1 MTGPLIGPVPP
12 TSTPVAAPGPAA
24 PTRPPSPAKDTDDAP
39 APAIAANRPW
49 TAPTISGSTASQAG
63 RPASAVGV
71 EATRGRAT
79 GLIGE
84 RQRRRRR
91 AGLLAGVGALVAA
104 VVLASLL
111 SVDPGDD
118 DAPGRGA
125 ATDTTAPAT
134 AGVDTTGAPTTTS
147 APPTTAPATTS
158 APTTTAD
165 ASQPSA
171 APAGWASFRNAAAG
185 YTVAHPPGWTV
196 RRGRGTI
203 VDLVRPGTGQYLRVD
218 WTDQPKPSALGAW
231 RDAEPGFAS
240 RHAGYRRIRIEQ
252 TDYRGL
258 DAAIWEYT
266 YLAGGRRVRAV
277 NLNFVS
283 RSGDYAYALNFQTGE
298 REWRAAYPL
307 FESMRDSFRFRS

>member
-1 MTGPLIGPVPP
+1 VE
-12 TSTPVAAPGPAA
+12 PA
-24 PTRPPSPAKDTDDAP
+24 
-39 APAIAANRPW
+39 
-49 TAPTISGSTASQAG
+49 
-63 RPASAVGV
+63 
-71 EATRGRAT
+71 RGRTT

-91 AGLLAGVGALVAA
+91 AGLLVGVGALVAA
-104 VVLASLL
+104 VALASAL
-111 SVDPGDD
+111 SINLGDD
-118 DAPGRGA
+118 GTPDSGV
-125 ATDTTAPAT
+125 ATDTTAAPTT
-134 AGVDTTGAPTTTS
+134 AAPTTTV
-147 APPTTAPATTS
+147 APTTTAPATTS

-165 ASQPSA
+165 ASQPGA
-171 APAGWASFRNAAAG
+171 APTGWASFRNAAAG

-196 RRGRGTI
+196 RRSGGTV

-231 RDAEPGFAS
+231 QDAEPSFAS
-240 RHAGYRRIRIEQ
+240 RHAGYRRVRLEQ

-277 NLNFVS
+277 NLGFVS

-298 REWRAAYPL
+298 GDWRTAYPL
-307 FESMRDSFRFRS
+307 FESMRDSFQFRK